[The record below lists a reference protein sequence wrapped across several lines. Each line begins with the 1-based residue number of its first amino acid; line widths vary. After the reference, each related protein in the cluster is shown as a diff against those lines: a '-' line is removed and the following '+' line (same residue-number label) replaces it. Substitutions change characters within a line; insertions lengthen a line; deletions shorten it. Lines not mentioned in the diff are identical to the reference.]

1 VESLRAELEASCLRA
16 LRATWHAINDSY
28 FRERLTPPSLE
39 LSDADSRLGL
49 WEPTTRTIQIS
60 RKMLLERDWGVVVE
74 VLKHEMAHQFVWEIL
89 GERDETA
96 HGPRFQRLCEELG
109 IDGSAAGAPASDE
122 RAERIVAR
130 VTKLLALAQSPNE
143 HEARAAMAAA
153 QRLMLRHNLDVVG
166 TPGAPRR
173 YGHRHL
179 GAPTGR
185 VPEGERVLAGLLGQH
200 FFVECIWVPV
210 WRPREGKRGSVLEI
224 CGTPENLEMAAHV
237 HSFLLGTA
245 ERLWREYRRER
256 RLRSDRD
263 RRTFVAGVMS
273 GFKETLE
280 RQQVQNESEA
290 LVWVG
295 DADLHRFY
303 RRRHPHVRTTYYS
316 ASPPSTANADGRAAG
331 RRIVLHKPVTASS
344 GGGRL
349 LGPGSSG

>member
-1 VESLRAELEASCLRA
+1 VNSLRAELEASCLRA

-28 FRERLTPPSLE
+28 FKQRLSPPALE

-49 WEPTTRTIQIS
+49 WEPDTRTIQIS
-60 RKMLLERDWGVVVE
+60 RKMLLGRDWGVVVE

-89 GERDETA
+89 GERDESA

-109 IDGSAAGAPASDE
+109 IDGSASGAPASDE
-122 RAERIVAR
+122 AAERIVAR
-130 VTKLLALAQSPNE
+130 VAKLLALAQSPNE
-143 HEARAAMAAA
+143 HEARLAMASA

-166 TPGAPRR
+166 SPGSRR
-173 YGHRHL
+173 YSHRHL
-179 GAPTGR
+179 GTATGR
-185 VPEGERVLAGLLGQH
+185 VPEGERVLAGLLAQH

-210 WRPREGKRGSVLEI
+210 WRPLEGKRGSILEI
-224 CGTPENLEMAAHV
+224 CGSPENLEMATHV

-245 ERLWREYRRER
+245 DRLWREYKRTHRV
-256 RLRSDRD
+256 RSDRD
-263 RRTFVAGVMS
+263 RRTFVAGVMT
-273 GFKETLE
+273 GFKETLAK
-280 RQQVQNESEA
+280 QQQQNESEA

-316 ASPPSTANADGRAAG
+316 ASPPSTANEQGRAAG

-344 GGGRL
+344 SQGRL
-349 LGPGSSG
+349 LGPGSE